1 MPATPIRASI
11 VLVALVLVGFPA
23 TGSGLAGGLPASY
36 GVERAAGD
44 GNCTITF
51 RMTTDATVGN
61 LGWETD
67 YTNAPGG
74 FAGEGD
80 GVDCTALVPVLLG
93 KFDDD
98 AGTLTLGWIAP
109 LGVSGTTDIVECTFV
124 PTGIPKKEDFS
135 VTVTEAGDPETNDI
149 VPPPVVEVHTISC
162 APVCGNDSVDGGE
175 ECDDGDTDFQPGDFC
190 SADCSLIPCG
200 SPGGAD
206 ADAPKASDAL
216 FILHASVGTGQCDVR
231 VCDVN
236 ASGSVTASDALLVLE
251 AAVGID
257 VAFDCPL

>member
-1 MPATPIRASI
+1 MSATPIRAS
-11 VLVALVLVGFPA
+11 VLLAVAI
-23 TGSGLAGGLPASY
+23 LAGSPAAARAHARVLPASL
-36 GVERAAGD
+36 EPQPAAAD
-44 GNCTITF
+44 GNCTVTF

-67 YTNAPGG
+67 YANAPGG

-80 GVDCTALVPVLLG
+80 KVECTALVPVLLG

-98 AGTLTLGWIAP
+98 AGTLALGWIAP
-109 LGVSGTTDIVECTFV
+109 LGVSGTNDIVECTFV
-124 PTGIPKKEDFS
+124 PAGIPKKDDFT

-149 VPPPVVEVHTISC
+149 VPPPVVEVHSISC

-190 SADCSLIPCG
+190 SADCSRVPCG
-200 SPGGAD
+200 APSGAV
-206 ADAPKASDAL
+206 AAAPKASDAL
-216 FILHASVGTGQCDVR
+216 FILNASVGSGECDVR

-236 ASGSVTASDALLVLE
+236 ASGSVTATDALLVLE
-251 AAVGID
+251 AAVGLD
-257 VAFDCPL
+257 VALDCPL